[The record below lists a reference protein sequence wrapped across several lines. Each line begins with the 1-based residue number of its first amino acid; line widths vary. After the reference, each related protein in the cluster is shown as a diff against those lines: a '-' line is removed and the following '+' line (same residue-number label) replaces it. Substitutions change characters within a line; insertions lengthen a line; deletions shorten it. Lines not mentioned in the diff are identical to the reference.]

1 MTAPSSGPSTRRS
14 PRRRYAASVAHSANL
29 LRALARD
36 VESRGEELGRTH
48 LAAPLDHPSARDAIT
63 LLGWQGPTPTP
74 VVEWALGLS
83 QSACVRVLD
92 RLQEAG
98 LVERSRSVGD
108 RRVWVRL
115 TDDGERAVEDIHAV
129 TTDLVQDLLTRAF
142 PDPEAL
148 AAATG
153 ALERLVAVA
162 VGEDVNSARFCSR
175 CDVRACLAEG
185 LECPSDQTCEANA
198 SRS

>member
-1 MTAPSSGPSTRRS
+1 
-14 PRRRYAASVAHSANL
+14 
-29 LRALARD
+29 
-36 VESRGEELGRTH
+36 
-48 LAAPLDHPSARDAIT
+48 
-63 LLGWQGPTPTP
+63 
-74 VVEWALGLS
+74 
-83 QSACVRVLD
+83 VRVLD